1 MSSFLKLKSTVLRL
15 FGLRFPEPQVEKE
28 YQETRMPLTKN
39 FLKHLIAV
47 MVFFTLYSVVAAI
60 ANNRAFVPNAN
71 TLLLIITVLLLK
83 YHDKLKFIME
93 PIVVI
98 ISLILYGVGLKVI
111 RVFFQGNLT
120 PFVFYIGYNF
130 ALFQRLIET
139 RLVKSGSATA
149 LYLGFFVLRLTI
161 ISEFTAPALL
171 IQVILEVL
179 LLISNIE
186 RERNIRKL
194 FKSFYDYKVNLLKF
208 KDFITD
214 YFPENIAIFNK
225 DFSKTLFTN
234 ETFQKSFECLNS
246 NAREFIQNLKI
257 DKESIQGFENTLGDK
272 EDLGSAFK
280 ALSNLPETES
290 KKIISFNVRS
300 RLENLQ
306 KQVYQTKVLKLFWD
320 QEEANAVIFSD
331 LTQQETIIALKLADA
346 HKDKVIATVSHELR
360 SPINAILGCTK
371 ILEEMVKNNPQ
382 MQFYLSA
389 CKYSANWLLTL
400 VNSILDLSQIR
411 GNSIKLNPASFNLRE
426 NLEEIKKMFSFQC
439 AQKGLELKF
448 ELAQDLPQMVYT
460 DKNRLAQVL
469 INLLYNALKFTYK
482 GSITLK
488 VRNSHKD
495 PKSLVFKVI
504 DTGIGIKE
512 QDKEKLFKMYGRV
525 DQSDQSINTQGVGL
539 GLTISNELVRLLNP
553 KKQFSGIKCK
563 SEFAKGT
570 SFSFSIKKSLVLDEL
585 TDDENVG
592 IFASHN
598 CTQFPPEKDYKF
610 MTAAALNANN
620 VQTRRSLNVHS
631 DDVSDDGSDF
641 SLSSREFVRS
651 ERRNRPG
658 SLSTSPSVCSESS
671 LPEDLPKKPTN
682 NWVLLV
688 DDMPFNLIVASHIL
702 VKKGFKVKTA
712 LNGEEAIKVMTEHC
726 KSGQKFQF
734 VLMDCQMPVM
744 DGFEATEALVGMMKR
759 KVIPEVPIIAF
770 SANNS
775 KKDVDRAMKSGMC
788 NFLFKPLEEEQFNKV
803 ISESCNYLQ
812 L

>member
-1 MSSFLKLKSTVLRL
+1 MPSFPKLKSTLLRL
-15 FGLRFPEPQVEKE
+15 FGLRFSDAQVEKE

-71 TLLLIITVLLLK
+71 TCLLVITILLLK
-83 YHDKLKFIME
+83 YHDRLKFIME
-93 PIVVI
+93 PIIVVI
-98 ISLILYGVGLKVI
+98 SLMLYGIGLKVI

-161 ISEFTAPALL
+161 ISEFTAPALI
-171 IQVILEVL
+171 IQVILEAL

-208 KDFITD
+208 KDLITD

-234 ETFQKSFECLNS
+234 ETFQKCFECSNS
-246 NAREFIQNLKI
+246 NAGDLIKNLKI
-257 DKESIQGFENTLGDK
+257 DKDSIQGVEITPENQ
-272 EDLGSAFK
+272 ENLGSAFK
-280 ALSNLPETES
+280 ALSGSQEAEN
-290 KKIISFNVRS
+290 KKIVSFNVRNS
-300 RLENLQ
+300 GE
-306 KQVYQTKVLKLFWD
+306 KQVYQTKILKLFWD

-331 LTQQETIIALKLADA
+331 LTQQETILALKVADA

-371 ILEEMVKNNPQ
+371 ILEEMVKSNPQ

-426 NLEEIKKMFSFQC
+426 SLEEIKKMFSFQC
-439 AQKGLELKF
+439 AQKSLELKF
-448 ELAQDLPQMVYT
+448 ELAQDLPQVVYT

-469 INLLYNALKFTYK
+469 INLLNNALKFTYK

-488 VRNSHKD
+488 VRNSRKD
-495 PKSLVFKVI
+495 PKTLIFKVI
-504 DTGIGIKE
+504 DTGIGIKD

-525 DQSDQSINTQGVGL
+525 DQADQSINTQGVGL

-553 KKQFSGIKCK
+553 NKEFSGIKCK
-563 SEFAKGT
+563 SEFSKGT
-570 SFSFSIKKSLVLDEL
+570 SFSFAIMRNLVLDEL
-585 TDDENVG
+585 TSDENVG
-592 IFASHN
+592 NFASHN
-598 CTQFPPEKDYKF
+598 CTQFPPVKDYKF
-610 MTAAALNANN
+610 MSAAALNANN
-620 VQTRRSLNVHS
+620 VQTRRSLNVHA
-631 DDVSDDGSDF
+631 DDVSESESEF
-641 SLSSREFVRS
+641 SVVSRNFVRS
-651 ERRNRPG
+651 GARNRPG

-671 LPEDLPKKPTN
+671 LPEDLPRKSTN

-702 VKKGFKVKTA
+702 EKKGFKVKTA

-759 KVIPEVPIIAF
+759 KEIPEVPIIAF

-803 ISESCNYLQ
+803 IAASCNFLQ